1 MSNLIL
7 IEWQKWNWIN
17 ENIRDDNIISNTLLI
32 ILKFECNIIQKKI
45 HILLQE
51 RKNLILLDIR
61 FMIG

>member
-17 ENIRDDNIISNTLLI
+17 ENIRDDNIILNTLLI

-61 FMIG
+61 VMIG

>member
-17 ENIRDDNIISNTLLI
+17 ENIRDDNIILNTLLI

>member
-1 MSNLIL
+1 M

-17 ENIRDDNIISNTLLI
+17 ENIRDDNIILNTLLI

>member
-17 ENIRDDNIISNTLLI
+17 ENIKDDNIILNTLLI

>member
-17 ENIRDDNIISNTLLI
+17 ENIRDDNIILNTLLI
-32 ILKFECNIIQKKI
+32 ILKFEYNIIQKKI